1 MINLPFYKILIHSN
15 IEDRRELKKLIRVD
29 MFSHRLLIKIVS
41 KIMTDELIETSKLI
55 EYFPDKIE
63 RELLSKLLIDDRN
76 SVLSEQ
82 IVIDCLRTLKSVPIK
97 DKINKLRD
105 IIQSKELSGRNTSEE
120 LKEIMRLQ
128 NKLSGDLD

>member
-1 MINLPFYKILIHSN
+1 
-15 IEDRRELKKLIRVD
+15 
-29 MFSHRLLIKIVS
+29 
-41 KIMTDELIETSKLI
+41 
-55 EYFPDKIE
+55 
-63 RELLSKLLIDDRN
+63 LSKLLIDDKN